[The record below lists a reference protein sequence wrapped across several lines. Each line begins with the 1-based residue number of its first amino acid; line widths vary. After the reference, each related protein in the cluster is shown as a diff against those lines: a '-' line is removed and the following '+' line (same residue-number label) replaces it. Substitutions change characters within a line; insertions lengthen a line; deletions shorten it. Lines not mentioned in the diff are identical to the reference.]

1 MIRQTQ
7 CRFCDAP
14 LTHEM
19 CDLGMSPLANSYVP
33 FEGPARGE
41 VTYPL
46 KVRVCEHCL
55 LAQLEAFETPDAI
68 FSDYA
73 YFSSFSPSWVEH
85 ARQYCTMMTQRF
97 GLSASSQVVE
107 IASNDGYLLQ
117 HFMAAGIPVLGV
129 EPAANVARAA
139 WDRRRIPCLIRFFGV
154 ETAREIVA
162 RGRSADLI
170 VGNNVL
176 AHVPDLHDFVGGLP
190 LALKPGGVATFEFP
204 HLMRLIE
211 GNQFDTI
218 YHEHFSYFSFLAA
231 ERIFARHGMT
241 VFDVEELPTHG
252 GSLRVFAR
260 HASNTAP
267 ACATTTRVEAM
278 RRKEEE
284 AGLTSMET
292 YSDFAKRVANT
303 KHRLLEF
310 LIEAKET
317 GRSVAAYG
325 AAAKGVTLLN
335 YCGAGRDLID
345 YVVDKSHHKQ
355 NHYMPGLR
363 IPIHPPDHV
372 LRTRPDYLLILPWN
386 LATEISTEMAAIRE
400 WGGRFVVPIPT
411 LRVLDPRARRFAKPA

>member
-1 MIRQTQ
+1 MIRQPQ

-14 LTHEM
+14 LTHAM

-41 VTYPL
+41 MTYPL

-55 LAQLEAFETPDAI
+55 LAQLEAFESPDAI

-73 YFSSFSPSWVEH
+73 YFSSFSSSWVEH
-85 ARQYCTMMTQRF
+85 ARRYCSMMIERF
-97 GLSASSQVVE
+97 NLGTSSQVVE

-117 HFMAAGIPVLGV
+117 HFMAEGIPVLGV

-139 WDRRRIPCLIRFFGV
+139 WDRRKIPCLIRFFGV

-190 LALKPGGVATFEFP
+190 LALKPTGVATFEFP

-218 YHEHFSYFSFLAA
+218 YHEHFSYLSFLAV
-231 ERIFARHGMT
+231 ERIFTHHGLT
-241 VFDVEELPTHG
+241 VFDVEELTTHG
-252 GSLRVFAR
+252 GSLRVFVR
-260 HASNTAP
+260 HASNADA

-284 AGLTSMET
+284 AGLTRMET
-292 YSDFAKRVANT
+292 YTDFAGRVATT
-303 KHRLLEF
+303 KHRLLQF
-310 LIEAKET
+310 LIEAKEGGKT
-317 GRSVAAYG
+317 VAAYG

-335 YCGAGRDLID
+335 HCGAGQDLIE

-363 IPIHPPDHV
+363 IPIHAPDHV

-386 LATEISTEMAAIRE
+386 LASEISTEMAVIRE